1 MQSILSFVSENP
13 IFFTVLFTLTNILW
27 LIFSFYQKH
36 KNDKALIDYK
46 AEKDKELEGLKHN
59 FGLELERKKKNF
71 GIKQEVY
78 GEFFNNLD
86 KFQSK
91 AQIDSQKSINLY
103 MHNFLIDFVTASEIN
118 DTDAM
123 AKATGEYHQNLQSFF
138 ANLFDELNTLQN
150 ECNRL
155 KFFAPE
161 EIRIKLQ
168 EITISYEQIFKM
180 TNQYV
185 SNISNLFFDESAQN
199 EITKKFTADIQ
210 PISDKL
216 KTDMDNIENLLRS
229 DLFS

>member
-1 MQSILSFVSENP
+1 MQGILSFVSENP
-13 IFFTVLFTLTNILW
+13 ILFTILFALTNILW
-27 LIFSFYQKH
+27 LIFSFYQKY
-36 KNDKALIDYK
+36 KNDKALIDHK
-46 AEKDKELEGLKHN
+46 AEKDKELESLKHS

-78 GEFFNNLD
+78 GDFFNNLD

-91 AQIDSQKSINLY
+91 AQIDSQKLMNLY
-103 MHNFLIDFVTASEIN
+103 MHNFLIDYVKASETN

-123 AKATGEYHQNLQSFF
+123 AKAISAYHQNLQSFF
-138 ANLFDELNTLQN
+138 TNLFDELNTLQN

-161 EIRIKLQ
+161 EIRIKLK
-168 EITISYEQIFKM
+168 EITIGYEQIFKM

-210 PISDKL
+210 PISMKL
-216 KTDMDNIENLLRS
+216 KIDMETIENLLRS